1 MKKFFL
7 ANKYPVLA
15 AVAALAFLFSAFD
28 WFSSDECSPSNRGPF
43 DGKVLYT
50 CTVKAVAEIHR
61 GNIDPKVRQA
71 WLDVWLHRFDN
82 SNLLN
87 DETGTLKAVTDML
100 MSMNERFDYFYTPA
114 DTRQNSIDAEG
125 QIAGIGANIAFVGK
139 TPAALE
145 KLELP
150 KYPTAQA
157 LALLRQKYATASNGS
172 RFDKMVVASDPAPGT
187 PAYGAGLKAGDQ
199 ILEING
205 APIDTS
211 ADAEALIANVRGP
224 EGSRVTLKIL
234 SGAGGKQRTVHLVRQ
249 IIKMPAASETDIG
262 DVGVVRIVEFES
274 ENTADDVHE
283 AVDKACGV
291 TGAKEPDKGC
301 KANALIIDL
310 RNNPGG
316 RLDLVLNVIQLFV
329 DQGRLVT
336 VNMRN
341 GDHTDSQNYIL
352 TENQLSLTLPDGTAQ
367 HVKRWIPVHFP
378 LDRPIVVLTNENTA
392 SGAEALA
399 EMLQRYRNAIVVGE
413 RTVGKGVGQCPVD
426 LPFDYSL
433 FPICMEY
440 SIGDRSVDWVGVTPD
455 VEVAAGDGAADL
467 QMARALEVAHNPSA
481 FAAGKS
487 NVDLTSIMKQRKAE
501 FTDAQEKMRA
511 LLGL

>member
-7 ANKYPVLA
+7 AHKHAVLA
-15 AVAALAFLFSAFD
+15 ALAALAFLFSAFD
-28 WFSSDECSPSNRGPF
+28 WFSSDKCSPSNRGPF

-50 CTVKAVAEIHR
+50 CTVKALAEIHR
-61 GNIDPKVRQA
+61 GNIDPRVRQA

-82 SNLLN
+82 SNLLD

-114 DTRQNSIDAEG
+114 DTHQNSIDAEG

-157 LALLRQKYATASNGS
+157 LALLRQKYATAGNGS

-205 APIDTS
+205 SPIDTS

-224 EGSRVTLKIL
+224 EGSQVTLKIVT
-234 SGAGGKQRTVHLVRQ
+234 GAEGKRRTVHLVRQ

-262 DVGVVRIVEFES
+262 DVGVVRIAEFES
-274 ENTADDVHE
+274 ENTAADVHE
-283 AVDKACGV
+283 ALDKACGV
-291 TGAKEPDKGC
+291 TGSNESDNGC

-316 RLDLVLNVIQLFV
+316 RLDIVLRVIQLFV
-329 DQGRLVT
+329 EQGRLVT

-341 GDHTDSQNYIL
+341 GDHSDSQNYIL
-352 TENQLSLTLPDGTAQ
+352 TKNHLSLTLPDGTAQ
-367 HVKRWIPVHFP
+367 HVERWISVHFP

-399 EMLQRYRNAIVVGE
+399 EMLQRYRNAIVVGK
-413 RTVGKGVGQCPVD
+413 RTVGKGVGQCPVG

-440 SIGDRSVDWVGVTPD
+440 SIGDKSVDWVGVTPD
-455 VEVAAGDGAADL
+455 VEVAAADGATDL

-501 FTDAQEKMRA
+501 FADAQEKMRA